1 VQWAQEERT
10 LEGWKRLAK
19 REGLQEDAFERAS
32 WGYADRNMG
41 IGYGK
46 LEAMGKARRLGW
58 LGYVDST
65 GNFLEVLGEARGIGI
80 LPKGKQ

>member
-10 LEGWKRLAK
+10 LEAWKRLAK

-65 GNFLEVLGEARGIGI
+65 DNFLEVLGEARGMGI